1 MNSSLSFTI
10 PFPEAQQEYSLNEIL
25 CPNKAS
31 FKHFELRSFLLETNE
46 ALTLLP
52 LGSFI

>member
-10 PFPEAQQEYSLNEIL
+10 PFPEDQQEYSLNEIL
-25 CPNKAS
+25 GPNKAS
-31 FKHFELRSFLLETNE
+31 FQNFELRSFSLERLPLLY
-46 ALTLLP
+46 

>member
-10 PFPEAQQEYSLNEIL
+10 SFPEAQQEYSLNEIL
-25 CPNKAS
+25 GPNKAS
-31 FKHFELRSFLLETNE
+31 FKHFELRSFLLER
-46 ALTLLP
+46 LTLLH